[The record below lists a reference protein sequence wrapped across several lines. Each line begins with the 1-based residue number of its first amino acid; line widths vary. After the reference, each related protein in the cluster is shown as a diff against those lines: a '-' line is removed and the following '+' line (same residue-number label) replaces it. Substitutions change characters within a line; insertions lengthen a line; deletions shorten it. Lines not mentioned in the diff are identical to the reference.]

1 MRLTQKDL
9 GFVVRTKK
17 PFEWGAYDVQLSVK
31 PGKSVKAVFTFTA
44 IPVEEDEPTNGFKRV
59 YTQAD
64 GGGWERAG
72 KTYASLE
79 ECVFPKRDPEYYE
92 EDR

>member
-9 GFVVRTKK
+9 GFAVRTMGKK
-17 PFEWGAYDVQLSVK
+17 SFECGAYDVELRLT
-31 PGKSVKAVFTFTA
+31 GAKAVFTFTA